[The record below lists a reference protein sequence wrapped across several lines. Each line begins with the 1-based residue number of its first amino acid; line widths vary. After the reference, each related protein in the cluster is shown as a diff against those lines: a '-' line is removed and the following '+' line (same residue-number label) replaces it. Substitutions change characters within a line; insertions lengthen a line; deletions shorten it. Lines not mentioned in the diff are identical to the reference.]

1 LTGLTNIKDIQI
13 NSHMQK
19 KQHHELIRILGDDV
33 IGFTRGFLYSGARS
47 IVSSLWKVDDQ
58 ATRDLMVGFYE
69 RLPRMKKDKALRD
82 AQLMV

>member
-1 LTGLTNIKDIQI
+1 MTGLTNIKDIQI

-19 KQHHELIRILGDDV
+19 KQHHELIRTLGDDV

-69 RLPRMKKDKALRD
+69 RLPRMKKDKALRE

>member
-1 LTGLTNIKDIQI
+1 
-13 NSHMQK
+13 MQK